1 MNNLTNEK
9 AVIYNSVLVIDD
21 HKMVTNGVKL
31 TIGPLFKH
39 FYVAHD
45 GAAAI
50 SKAAQYHPELI
61 ITDFFLPD
69 THGDTLVRQLKYSY
83 PSTKILAYSFSYAP
97 DTIIKMLKSGVNG
110 YVIKKEDDDEFIN
123 AIHLLMQDRDYFCKE
138 ARLHIVNRF
147 TTSTDD
153 YAIKHII
160 ANIQFSGKE
169 LEMIRLLCKQMS
181 SKEISNHLHLSE
193 RTVEQY
199 RSNVMRK
206 VKAKNLAGVIKFAI
220 QNGVMM
226 LEDL

>member
-1 MNNLTNEK
+1 MNNLMNEE
-9 AVIYNSVLVIDD
+9 AAIYNSVLVIDD

-31 TIGPLFKH
+31 IIGSLFQH

-45 GAAAI
+45 GASAMHKVALH
-50 SKAAQYHPELI
+50 APELI
-61 ITDFFLPD
+61 IIDFFLPD
-69 THGDTLVRQLKYSY
+69 THGDALVRQLKYKH
-83 PSTKILAYSFSYAP
+83 PSTKILAYSFSYTP
-97 DTIIKMLKSGVNG
+97 DTIIKMLKSGVDG

-147 TTSTDD
+147 ATSTDD

>member
-1 MNNLTNEK
+1 MNEK
-9 AVIYNSVLVIDD
+9 ATKYHSVLVIDD
-21 HKMVTNGVKL
+21 HKMITNGIKL
-31 TIGPLFKH
+31 IIGSLFEH

-45 GAAAI
+45 GASARN
-50 SKAAQYHPELI
+50 KAVLYAPELI

-69 THGDTLVRQLKYSY
+69 THGDTLVRQLKYNN
-83 PSTKILAYSFSYAP
+83 PSTKILAYSFSYTP

-110 YVIKKEDDDEFIN
+110 YVIKKEDDEEFIN

-181 SKEISNHLHLSE
+181 SKEISSYLHLSE

>member
-1 MNNLTNEK
+1 MNNSTNEK
-9 AVIYNSVLVIDD
+9 APMYPSVLVIDD

-31 TIGPLFKH
+31 LIGSLFEH

-45 GAAAI
+45 GATAI
-50 SKAAQYHPELI
+50 HKAALYAPELI

-69 THGDTLVRQLKYSY
+69 THGDVLVRQLKYKH
-83 PSTKILAYSFSYAP
+83 PSIKILAYSFSYAA

-110 YVIKKEDDDEFIN
+110 YVIKKEDDEEFIN

-147 TTSTDD
+147 ATSTDD
-153 YAIKHII
+153 YAIKHMI

-169 LEMIRLLCKQMS
+169 LEMIRLLCKQMN
-181 SKEISNHLHLSE
+181 SKEISTHLHLSE

-199 RSNVMRK
+199 RSNVMQK

-220 QNGVMM
+220 QNGVIM